1 LAGVD
6 AAAGRTGHPEIAV
19 ALTDG
24 RSIVRLAAPGA
35 GDLFEALRLAP
46 PPSANGIAEDPVARL
61 HVGTEFCE
69 RLIPSPTVLSRS
81 IELAA
86 EAGLALTLTTPTVP
100 DDGLARL
107 RRLFRLLPDASE
119 VVVNDY
125 GVLRLLLREFPGLEP
140 VAGRQ
145 LCKTIKDPR
154 LPTEQWA
161 RLNPGG
167 VDAPAF
173 RDMLGHL
180 GIGRIELDV
189 PPYARPAD
197 LRAGG
202 LALSVHAP
210 FGYAVR
216 GRVCRIG
223 SLRFEGTDKFRPGQA
238 CGKECLRYACALT
251 RPSDRQRRDLDC
263 FQRGNSI
270 FYRHDAGMRQAMW
283 RAIENGWIDRI
294 VLAGDWHEPGG
305 ETGEGD
311 CDADHRPH

>member
-1 LAGVD
+1 MAGLD

-24 RSIVRLAAPGA
+24 RWIARVAGA
-35 GDLFEALRLAP
+35 GSLFDALRLAP
-46 PPSANGIAEDPVARL
+46 PASANGLAARPIERL
-61 HVGTEFCE
+61 HLGNEFCE
-69 RLIPSPTVLSRS
+69 RLIPSPTMLKQAVG
-81 IELAA
+81 LAGG
-86 EAGLALTLTTPTVP
+86 AGLALTLATPSVA
-100 DDGLARL
+100 DAGLARL
-107 RRLFRLLPDASE
+107 RRLFRLLPGGAE
-119 VVVNDY
+119 AVVNDY

-173 RDMLGHL
+173 RDMLGRL
-180 GIGRIELDV
+180 GIGRVELDV

-216 GRVCRIG
+216 GRICRIG
-223 SLRFEGTDKFRPGQA
+223 SLRFEGADKFRPGQA
-238 CGKECLRYACALT
+238 CGKECLRYASALT
-251 RPSDRQRRDLDC
+251 RPADRGKRDLAS

-270 FYRHDAGMRQAMW
+270 FYRHADGMQQAMW

-294 VLAGDWHEPGG
+294 VLPGDWHEPGG
-305 ETGEGD
+305 AGLEED
-311 CDADHRPH
+311 RHADHRPD